1 MKAKIKVFV
10 PMSDIELGADSNLYK
25 QLVPFDTSY
34 LLVGH
39 PASEGCKPRNW
50 VSESDR
56 KQARE
61 RLLSTAV

>member
-10 PMSDIELGADSNLYK
+10 PMSDIELGADNNLYR
-25 QLVPFDTSY
+25 QLVPFDSSY
-34 LLVGH
+34 LVAGQ
-39 PASEGCKPRNW
+39 PAHEGCKPRNW

-61 RLLSTAV
+61 RLLSTVV